1 MKTSDPGTCN
11 QAEFHLHVAGDVF
24 SMSHLLTT
32 GTGKKTNSAEAISNS
47 TRMVERDA
55 LKHVRRHSFGI
66 SMDLFTYFLFLLVI
80 FLRIRSHRIRHH
92 FSLPFG
98 RIWLVHFF
106 QASKIAKKP
115 KKCDLKEGSFKYLYL
130 EDHPIS
136 VQW

>member
-66 SMDLFTYFLFLLVI
+66 SMDLFTYFWFC
-80 FLRIRSHRIRHH
+80 
-92 FSLPFG
+92 
-98 RIWLVHFF
+98 W
-106 QASKIAKKP
+106 
-115 KKCDLKEGSFKYLYL
+115 
-130 EDHPIS
+130 
-136 VQW
+136 